1 MQRKKN
7 EESRGFNEVSQR
19 DLRYGIW
26 SSKDENS
33 KVKKKIEEQE
43 LKRKES
49 GELVCLSH
57 ASHTVSS

>member
-26 SSKDENS
+26 FSKYENS

-43 LKRKES
+43 
-49 GELVCLSH
+49 
-57 ASHTVSS
+57 